1 MIQKLRRKLM
11 LLVAMVLVLVSA
23 GIVISINLTNWHYVE
38 SQAKSVLEKIAE
50 SDAFIPT
57 MEHMI
62 GSDSSSSVT
71 TVGTAEISLVS
82 LVYDPE
88 PAGDMPAGDMP
99 AGDMPAADMSTA
111 DMSTAG
117 ESMEPPGFEDRPEL
131 QKPEELSPQ
140 ILQRENHPEE
150 NNLEENHPEDNSE
163 TPEKPLSQGQ
173 PKETEGTKANLSN
186 YYVVYFNEDG
196 TIEGWGS
203 DKDELYSDEQVS
215 EMTAIALAAEK
226 EYGYVGTQFYKFV
239 EQDGQNLL
247 IVLDNRLAV
256 ANAKSVL
263 QTTIIIALSSCILL
277 SGAAWFLICK
287 ILKPV
292 QESFDKQKQ
301 FIWDA
306 SHELKTP
313 LAVIRANAD
322 VLEMEI
328 GENENLSYI
337 QSEVKRT
344 DLLVRDLL
352 TLARMDHGKL
362 TADIKKINL
371 SEAVLSVA
379 LPLESKIYEDK
390 KQFDIQV
397 DEHTFC
403 LGDGEMLKQLTVI
416 LLSNALKY
424 SDARGRI
431 SLSVSRKGNCA
442 ELCVGNSGPGIS
454 AKDQERIFER
464 FYRAD
469 TSRNRNVEGFG
480 VGLSIAKKIIELHQ
494 GKIRVFSVPG
504 KWTEFRIYLPV

>member
-1 MIQKLRRKLM
+1 M
-11 LLVAMVLVLVSA
+11 LLVVMVLVLVSA
-23 GIVISINLTNWHYVE
+23 GIVVSINLTNWHYVE
-38 SQAKSVLEKIAE
+38 SQAESVLEKIAE
-50 SDAFIPT
+50 SDVFIPA
-57 MEHMI
+57 MEHVI
-62 GSDSSSSVT
+62 GTDSSAQNELPVQTGSSLKASMT
-71 TVGTAEISLVS
+71 PITLKSSIASEEISLVS

-88 PAGDMPAGDMP
+88 PSTGMP
-99 AGDMPAADMSTA
+99 SN
-111 DMSTAG
+111 
-117 ESMEPPGFEDRPEL
+117 EENMEQPGFEERPEL
-131 QKPEELSPQ
+131 QKPDELNPQMLQGENRTEEIQP
-140 ILQRENHPEE
+140 
-150 NNLEENHPEDNSE
+150 EENHPEAQPENPE
-163 TPEKPLSQGQ
+163 NLEKPHSKGQ

-186 YYVVYFNEDG
+186 YYVVYLNEDG

-277 SGAAWFLICK
+277 SGAAWLLICK

-337 QSEVKRT
+337 QSEIKRT

-362 TADIKKINL
+362 AADIKKINL

-397 DEHTFC
+397 DDHTFC

-442 ELCVGNSGPGIS
+442 ELCVGNSGTGIS
-454 AKDQERIFER
+454 VKDQKRIFER

-480 VGLSIAKKIIELHQ
+480 FGLSIAKKIIELHQ